1 MLKQKQVLLIMLFVH
16 FECYA
21 YIEREEKFLYKLVV
35 QHKCIRPFL
44 VLIRIA
50 LGLLLGFNDSHS
62 SVLCL
67 KV

>member
-1 MLKQKQVLLIMLFVH
+1 MLKQKQMILIMLFVH

-21 YIEREEKFLYKLVV
+21 YTEREEKFLYKLVG
-35 QHKCIRPFL
+35 QHKCISPFL

-50 LGLLLGFNDSHS
+50 LGLLLGFDESHS

-67 KV
+67 KI